1 MNKFLRESFMNDAK
15 LLLAVLTPVMG
26 FVVAFYMLQSD
37 VRYQAEKIQ
46 ALEKENQIIEGK
58 INEMYVKFTDIQITL
73 AEIKKDLSY
82 IKSKVN

>member
-1 MNKFLRESFMNDAK
+1 MNDAK